1 MDELDFMIFTG
12 KGLVT
17 NRKSI
22 WDLSADDRANPT
34 MKAEIV
40 ALDKRINAKLT
51 TPIESVFPLPS
62 KDLLNSEDD
71 ELTEPIDKG
80 LTSLELEDTTHAEL
94 DKYLME
100 QIFLPVGE
108 ERVPVTVLKQKLD
121 LYDKNIGKQ
130 HSNPKLDTREYD
142 VLLTHSS
149 LLKLLLRI
157 SMHKLMQRVVHTL
170 SSKTLSTII
179 VSIKLLPTIPL

>member
-1 MDELDFMIFTG
+1 
-12 KGLVT
+12 
-17 NRKSI
+17 
-22 WDLSADDRANPT
+22 
-34 MKAEIV
+34 
-40 ALDKRINAKLT
+40 
-51 TPIESVFPLPS
+51 
-62 KDLLNSEDD
+62 
-71 ELTEPIDKG
+71 LTEPIDKG

>member
-1 MDELDFMIFTG
+1 MDEIDFMIFTG

-40 ALDKRINAKLT
+40 ALDERFNAKLT

-71 ELTEPIDKG
+71 
-80 LTSLELEDTTHAEL
+80 
-94 DKYLME
+94 
-100 QIFLPVGE
+100 
-108 ERVPVTVLKQKLD
+108 
-121 LYDKNIGKQ
+121 
-130 HSNPKLDTREYD
+130 
-142 VLLTHSS
+142 
-149 LLKLLLRI
+149 
-157 SMHKLMQRVVHTL
+157 
-170 SSKTLSTII
+170 
-179 VSIKLLPTIPL
+179 